1 MKNYKHLLTVFLAG
15 NVLPLLVN
23 GFAEASSPYAASVV
37 LYAQAPS
44 VANEKTA
51 KRDAA
56 GGQEDALS
64 ESAKAALSSSIG
76 DRAAPFLNFK
86 SGIENGH
93 KWLFEMSKRLEQRIP
108 DRAQRTEFLTTV
120 HYEAISAGLDPQ
132 LVLALI
138 DVKSSFRKYAISNAG
153 ARGYMQVMPF
163 WIDIIGQPQHNLF
176 ALRTNLRYG
185 CVILRYYLDLE
196 KGDTFRALGRY
207 TGSAGKPEFA
217 KLVQGAWRR
226 RWAYDGP
233 KS

>member
-1 MKNYKHLLTVFLAG
+1 
-15 NVLPLLVN
+15 
-23 GFAEASSPYAASVV
+23 
-37 LYAQAPS
+37 
-44 VANEKTA
+44 
-51 KRDAA
+51 
-56 GGQEDALS
+56 
-64 ESAKAALSSSIG
+64 
-76 DRAAPFLNFK
+76 
-86 SGIENGH
+86 
-93 KWLFEMSKRLEQRIP
+93 MSKRLEQRIP
-108 DRAQRTEFLTTV
+108 DRTQRTEFLTTV

-138 DVKSSFRKYAISNAG
+138 HIKSDFRKYAISNAG

-185 CVILRYYLDLE
+185 CVILRHYLDFE

-207 TGSAGKPEFA
+207 NGSAGKPEFSN
-217 KLVQGAWRR
+217 LVHGAWRG

>member
-1 MKNYKHLLTVFLAG
+1 MKNHKHLLTIFLVG
-15 NVLPLLVN
+15 NVLPFFVN
-23 GFAEASSPYAASVV
+23 GLAEARSPDPASVV
-37 LYAQAPS
+37 LTAQAPA

-76 DRAAPFLNFK
+76 DRATPFLNFK
-86 SGIENGH
+86 SGPESGR

-108 DRAQRTEFLTTV
+108 DRTQRTEFLTTV
-120 HYEAISAGLDPQ
+120 HYEAIGAGLDPQ

-138 DVKSSFRKYAISNAG
+138 HIKSDFRKYAISNAG

-163 WIDIIGQPQHNLF
+163 WINSIGEPHHNLF

-196 KGDTFRALGRY
+196 KGDTFRALSRY
-207 TGSAGKPEFA
+207 NGSADKPEFSN
-217 KLVQGAWRR
+217 LVHGAWRGH
-226 RWAYDGP
+226 WAYDGP